1 MKHFTLIATALMAL
15 CSPISAQT
23 VRVKYLSTTSQALNT
38 EILLNEEQPVQLSR
52 FLFAGY
58 NSICLPLTLNAEQLQ
73 KAAPDVRV
81 ERLTGM
87 RQEGDVLNLLFVDC
101 TDEGIEAGVPYLI
114 FSPKSQSLRARNT
127 TSNGVSTLLH
137 DITLSDNAGN
147 RVNFGSSWEA
157 VQTVGRYGI
166 PAKQDVEILE
176 SVLVRTDG
184 AQTFLPTRCGFT
196 WESQAPGAS
205 TLQIKHVKAADFTR
219 VETLKASREIV
230 DIYDVNGAL
239 IRKQVRSNEAMK
251 SLPRGVY
258 VIGSEK
264 VVIK

>member
-1 MKHFTLIATALMAL
+1 MKHFTLIAAALMAL
-15 CSPISAQT
+15 CTTISAQT
-23 VRVKYLSTTSQALNT
+23 VRVKYLSTSSQALNA
-38 EILLNEEQPVQLSR
+38 EMLLNDDQPVQLSR
-52 FLFAGY
+52 ILFAGY
-58 NSICLPLTLNAEQLQ
+58 NSICLPLTLDAKQLQ
-73 KAAPDVRV
+73 EAAPDVRV

-114 FSPKSQSLRARNT
+114 FSPKAQSLRARNT
-127 TSNGVSTLLH
+127 TSNGVSTQLR
-137 DITLSDNAGN
+137 DVTLSDNAGN
-147 RVNFGSSWEA
+147 HITFGSSWEA
-157 VQTVGRYGI
+157 LQTTGRYGI

-196 WESQAPGAS
+196 WDSQAPGAS
-205 TLQIKHVKAADFTR
+205 NLQIKHVKAADVTR
-219 VETLKASREIV
+219 VESLKASREIV

-239 IRKQVRSNEAMK
+239 VRKQVRSNEAMK